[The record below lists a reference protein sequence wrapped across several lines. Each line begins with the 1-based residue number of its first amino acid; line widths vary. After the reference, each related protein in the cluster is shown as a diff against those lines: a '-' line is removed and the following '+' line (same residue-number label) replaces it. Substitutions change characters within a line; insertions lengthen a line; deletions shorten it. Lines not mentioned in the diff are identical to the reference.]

1 MPPLPSLTLR
11 TAVPSLSSTGSAA
24 ASCCACKETVDED
37 GVIHMQVLMTNA
49 LKGQRGA
56 CYVQNTLHSF
66 AWLAG
71 GEVGNGLKN
80 LMQRKVA
87 TVRVEASE

>member
-1 MPPLPSLTLR
+1 MQL
-11 TAVPSLSSTGSAA
+11 
-24 ASCCACKETVDED
+24 ASCCACKVTVDED
-37 GVIHMQVLMTNA
+37 GVIHMQVLMTKRA
-49 LKGQRGA
+49 KGGLL
-56 CYVQNTLHSF
+56 CTEHTTFL
-66 AWLAG
+66 WLAG